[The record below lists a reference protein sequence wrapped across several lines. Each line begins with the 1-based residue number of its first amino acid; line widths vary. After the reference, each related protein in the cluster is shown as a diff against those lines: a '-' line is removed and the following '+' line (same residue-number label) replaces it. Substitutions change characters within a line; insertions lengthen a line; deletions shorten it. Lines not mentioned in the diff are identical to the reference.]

1 LVSIAAATLLVLL
14 NLVTGIVSGSL
25 GLVSAGIESSG
36 DVVVAVLTFFA
47 TRTHATKPRAKR
59 MVRGKVSVTIT
70 GNRPCMGWL
79 KRRTVSTLNV

>member
-1 LVSIAAATLLVLL
+1 MVSIAAATLLVLL

-59 MVRGKVSVTIT
+59 MVRGKGVR
-70 GNRPCMGWL
+70 NDYR
-79 KRRTVSTLNV
+79 